1 MTTHT
6 AERQELYKMIDTLP
20 DDSVIAMRDF
30 IRSLLPNAETTEW
43 VDPIETG
50 TWNAETMAAIKELD
64 EGGGTRYSS
73 AEELFKALDI

>member
-1 MTTHT
+1 MTTQT
-6 AERQELYKMIDTLP
+6 AERQELQRVIDTLP
-20 DDSVIAMRDF
+20 DDRVAAMLDF
-30 IRSLLPNAETTEW
+30 ARSLSPHTETAEW

-73 AEELFKALDI
+73 AEELFKDLGI